1 MTEFAMLTIFLVML
15 FTCIVCV
22 GLIGFFLVEAY
33 KYLDRE
39 LFWRFKKKSQS
50 RKTL

>member
-1 MTEFAMLTIFLVML
+1 MTEFAMVTIFLLML
-15 FTCIVCV
+15 LMCIVCV

-39 LFWRFKKKSQS
+39 LFCRLVEFFTKKG
-50 RKTL
+50 